1 MVYDRSYILSALGTM
16 KNSRHGLASS
26 WSAALP
32 HSSATVAIRGE
43 GGRYLSSTPAF
54 SRLLGRDTV
63 QGLTDQDCFPLEMA
77 RHLAMLNH
85 RVRQEGHSVCEFEPS
100 SRLMLVEFPLSDDDI
115 SGVVVVEEPRA
126 AQDLRQALQNAESN
140 NRELQQ
146 NIADLESIAATDRL
160 TGTRNRHFLE
170 RHIHNEIARAEQ
182 QECPLSVLII
192 DVDHFKTINDA
203 HGHACG
209 DEVLCELAER
219 LRGALRASDVLVRWG
234 GEEFLVLCP
243 DTPQAAAVRLAE
255 RLRLAVATLPF
266 SRSLQVTI
274 SLGIAGR
281 QAGEPWQPWF
291 ERADAALYRA
301 KADGRNRVEAASF
314 DEKESDAFSNV
325 GFLQL
330 SWRRAYES
338 GHDGID
344 AEHQALFSISNQ
356 LLDAVLQMRS
366 REFIAELIARLL
378 ADVSQH
384 FQHEEAAIHA
394 AGYPE
399 AEQHAAIHAGLLSQ
413 AYALCARFEQ
423 GEASIGE
430 LFQFLAHEVIARH
443 MLREDRLFFPY
454 LNGSHA

>member
-1 MVYDRSYILSALGTM
+1 M
-16 KNSRHGLASS
+16 KNSCQDLADD

-43 GGRYLSSTPAF
+43 DGRYLSSTPTF

-63 QGLTDQDCFPLEMA
+63 QGLTDQDCFPLEVA
-77 RHLAMLNH
+77 KHLSILNH
-85 RVRQEGHSVCEFEPS
+85 RVRQEGQSACEFEPS
-100 SRLMLVEFPLSDDDI
+100 SRLMLVEFPLSDDSRRHAVL

-146 NIADLESIAATDRL
+146 NLADLESIAATDRL

-170 RHIHNEIARAEQ
+170 RHIPNEIARAEQ
-182 QECPLSVLII
+182 QGGPLSVLMI
-192 DVDHFKTINDA
+192 DVDHFKSINDA

-243 DTPQAAAVRLAE
+243 DTPQAAAARLAE
-255 RLRLAVATLPF
+255 RLRLAVATLLF

-274 SLGIAGR
+274 SLGLAAR
-281 QAGEPWQPWF
+281 QAGESWQPWF

-301 KADGRNRVEAASF
+301 KAGGRNRVEQASF
-314 DEKESDAFSNV
+314 DEKESDAFSSV

-344 AEHQALFSISNQ
+344 AEHQTLFAISNQ

-366 REFIAELIARLL
+366 RESIAELIARLL

-384 FQHEEAAIHA
+384 FQHEEAVMHA
-394 AGYPE
+394 AGYPQ
-399 AEQHAAIHAGLLSQ
+399 AEQHAAIHAGLLAQ
-413 AYALCARFEQ
+413 AYALCSRFEQ

-454 LNGSHA
+454 LNGAHA